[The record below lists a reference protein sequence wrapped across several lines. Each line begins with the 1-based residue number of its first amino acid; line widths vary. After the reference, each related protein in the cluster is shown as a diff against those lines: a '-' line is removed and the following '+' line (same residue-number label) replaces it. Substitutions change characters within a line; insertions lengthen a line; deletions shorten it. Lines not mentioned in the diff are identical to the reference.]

1 MKRIILSYIPFD
13 PSLITIYIYIFFN
26 FMYKQD
32 STNILYIVLKSL
44 KQPFSILTKRYAFN
58 SSRSFHSASNDR
70 HTRIYIY
77 ISRARELNLK
87 MTEILKQDY
96 NKTAPFI

>member
-1 MKRIILSYIPFD
+1 M
-13 PSLITIYIYIFFN
+13 
-26 FMYKQD
+26 
-32 STNILYIVLKSL
+32 

-70 HTRIYIY
+70 HISNDIYIY
-77 ISRARELNLK
+77 ISRVRELNLK

>member
-1 MKRIILSYIPFD
+1 MPLILLDLF
-13 PSLITIYIYIFFN
+13 
-26 FMYKQD
+26 
-32 STNILYIVLKSL
+32 IVL
-44 KQPFSILTKRYAFN
+44 LTIDT
-58 SSRSFHSASNDR
+58 HV
-70 HTRIYIY
+70 YIY